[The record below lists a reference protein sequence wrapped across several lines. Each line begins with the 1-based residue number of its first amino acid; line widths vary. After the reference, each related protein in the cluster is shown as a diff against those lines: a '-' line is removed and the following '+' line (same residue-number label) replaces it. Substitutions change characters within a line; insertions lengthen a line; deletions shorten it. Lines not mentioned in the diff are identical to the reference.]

1 MPSIFDI
8 AKPLIDKGTS
18 LAGPV
23 LGKLPFGGGGQ
34 GAAPVND
41 PTLKSQVEAA
51 LYRVPGVSRSKVKVT
66 VAEGRV
72 TLHGEVRNQGHMQ
85 AAEAAVLGV
94 GGVRGYESQLH
105 LPKTPAPSTPAAKRR
120 STTKKPAAATKAAT
134 RGRTERVNRDRT
146 SGPKPADLAAK
157 RAGRPAAPLG
167 SKDPETPAQ
176 TAGGTA
182 NPAGGTPQ
190 TQADSPVAR
199 KTSGS

>member
-8 AKPLIDKGTS
+8 AKPLIDKGTA

-23 LGKLPFGGGGQ
+23 LGKLPFGGGQ

-51 LYRVPGVSRSKVKVT
+51 VHRVPGVSRSKVKVT

-72 TLHGEVRNQGHMQ
+72 TLHGEVRNQGHMK

-94 GGVRGYESQLH
+94 PGVRGYESQLH

-134 RGRTERVNRDRT
+134 RGRTERVNRDKT

-167 SKDPETPAQ
+167 SQEAETPA
-176 TAGGTA
+176 TAPDTGTA
-182 NPAGGTPQ
+182 TPGG

-199 KTSGS
+199 TTSGS

>member
-23 LGKLPFGGGGQ
+23 LNRLPFPGGGG
-34 GAAPVND
+34 GAKPVTD
-41 PTLKSQVEAA
+41 TVLKQQVEAA

-72 TLHGEVRNQGHMQ
+72 TLHGEVRNQGHMRS
-85 AAEAAVLGV
+85 AEAAVIAVPGV
-94 GGVRGYESQLH
+94 TGYESQLH

-134 RGRTERVNRDRT
+134 RGRTERVNRDKT

-157 RAGRPAAPLG
+157 RAGRPAAPMG
-167 SKDPETPAQ
+167 SQDAETPS
-176 TAGGTA
+176 TTPDTGTA
-182 NPAGGTPQ
+182 TPGG
-190 TQADSPVAR
+190 TQADSPVGR
-199 KTSGS
+199 TTSGS